1 MSIFECGKSSLNM
14 AASNVFFNA
23 SEISTERL
31 QTIQKVRNAVRGITN
46 LQDVQNLTASIISLQ
61 HQDSE

>member
-1 MSIFECGKSSLNM
+1 MSIFECGKSSHNM
-14 AASNVFFNA
+14 AASNVFFKA

-31 QTIQKVRNAVRGITN
+31 QTIQKVRNAVLGITN
-46 LQDVQNLTASIISLQ
+46 LQEVQNLTASITSLQ